1 MMDLDR
7 SAALDWF
14 RRNRARSRALF
25 SIVAPD
31 AFLERPIALRH
42 PIVFYEGHLP
52 AFNANTLLRRG
63 LGRGPIDPELDVLFE
78 RGIDPLDDEAAA
90 GTRRA
95 AWPSRAR
102 VAEYARAADAA
113 VADAIATADVDR
125 ADSPVLRGGL
135 ALYSILEHEAMH
147 HETLLYMLHQLPYEQ
162 KRAPADDDF
171 APAVAAASGGDDRVE
186 ASASV
191 VARASRTARLVR

>member
-1 MMDLDR
+1 
-7 SAALDWF
+7 
-14 RRNRARSRALF
+14 
-25 SIVAPD
+25 
-31 AFLERPIALRH
+31 
-42 PIVFYEGHLP
+42 GHLP
-52 AFNANTLLRRG
+52 AFNVNTLLGRG
-63 LGRGPIDPELDVLFE
+63 LGRPPLDPELDVVFE
-78 RGIDPLDDEAAA
+78 RGIDPLDERSAAH
-90 GTRRA
+90 TRRA
-95 AWPSRAR
+95 AWPAR
-102 VAEYARAADAA
+102 TRIADYARAADAA
-113 VADAIATADVDR
+113 VADAIAHGDVDR

-191 VARASRTARLVR
+191 VARASRTVR